1 VSVHPDVATAVD
13 ALVRGFP
20 EPAQIRYRKEDG
32 SIGTEMQA
40 PPPPAASRPSGRSG
54 KRGGDFGQEISGQ
67 GYRRQDSAA
76 GTYSPFEPSRGSDS
90 EMGIDK
96 IRPNQPIRI
105 YPYGVARNRLTQA
118 AKRLGVPAVVV
129 RDIADAQALITLRAY
144 YRNRQATILN
154 AEDRG
159 MPVYVLRA
167 NTVSQMEQFLA
178 DIFNLDDDSNSALNM
193 DATVQQTQAAIEAVM
208 NGERFVD
215 LPPAAPTVRRLQ
227 HELAKQ
233 NQLVSQSY
241 GKEPYRRVRIF
252 RE

>member
-1 VSVHPDVATAVD
+1 
-13 ALVRGFP
+13 
-20 EPAQIRYRKEDG
+20 
-32 SIGTEMQA
+32 
-40 PPPPAASRPSGRSG
+40 
-54 KRGGDFGQEISGQ
+54 
-67 GYRRQDSAA
+67 
-76 GTYSPFEPSRGSDS
+76 
-90 EMGIDK
+90 
-96 IRPNQPIRI
+96 
-105 YPYGVARNRLTQA
+105 
-118 AKRLGVPAVVV
+118 VV

-193 DATVQQTQAAIEAVM
+193 DTTVQQTQAAIEAVM